1 MPRNKVD
8 IPGDDDFSRTKRRR
22 KATSHFDFASLDN
35 GEEKIYQQA
44 LKNSTI
50 DHYKLDLE
58 IREGPTYYPST
69 EEFKDPLKYIRSIST
84 EAAQYGICK
93 IVPPKEWNPP
103 CQVSLDDPRRFP
115 TKRQEINVLQQ
126 GKGFDEGK
134 VYNIAE
140 YKAMADSF
148 YDKWMETFYGQSAPA
163 AVKMEDGSNAKSS
176 SGSTSSSQQQAS
188 SEDKTIDKG
197 FSTSA
202 PDRAGSQPTS
212 SAASNGV
219 ASAVKEEMGEVDP
232 PRQLAPSSSSSSSS
246 SPSVADDSAS
256 LADTTG
262 GKSTPGMRG
271 SLAKDY
277 WEMVSG
283 GSGIRKRAIVDYAND
298 IDTTKYT
305 SGFPLKHINTNGSVP
320 LEAINI
326 EDVQGEPALTAEE
339 VVAANAASLAQ
350 AKREEEKGNTPLVSA
365 EKRGME
371 SEDCAD
377 MYSNAYYRRTG
388 WNLVNL
394 ASSNGS
400 VLQHLHTS
408 INGINVP
415 WLYIGMLFSSFCWH
429 NEDNYLYS
437 INYHHFGECKQ
448 WYGVPGHQAKAFEKV
463 SKNFLLESF
472 KESPDLLHHMTTQI
486 SPELLVKNNIAVCKA
501 VQTPRT
507 FIVTFPKAFHA
518 GFSYGF
524 NVGEA
529 VNFATPDWLKQG
541 TEADERYRM
550 FARNSVFSHQRLLFT
565 LLYHTTPLMKHLSQD
580 KYTLDHR
587 ELSKLMCDG
596 DIRGMQYHI
605 SLLVEVKKV
614 IQEELLARPAII
626 QKGVRDTSGL
636 IKMPPN
642 NFTCIDDISS
652 NYDDLRSC
660 HACKHI
666 CLLTAVACE
675 CDRNI
680 VSCTRHFNLT
690 CKCPTEKRYM
700 LGWMPIEELTN
711 LGDRVHSLHNIL
723 ERKVAE
729 VQAKLGGY

>member
-1 MPRNKVD
+1 MQDEAVEWDVNDKSGR
-8 IPGDDDFSRTKRRR
+8 SKRRR
-22 KATSHFDFASLDN
+22 KTTNHFEFDSIQN
-35 GEEKIYQQA
+35 EEQKLYQQA

-50 DHYKLDLE
+50 DHFKQDLE
-58 IREGPTYYPST
+58 IVEAPTYYPSIN
-69 EEFKDPLKYIRSIST
+69 EFKNPLKYIRSISA
-84 EAAQYGICK
+84 EASQYGICK
-93 IVPPKEWNPP
+93 IVPPKEWTPP
-103 CQVSLDDPRRFP
+103 SQVNMDDPRRFP
-115 TKRQEINVLQQ
+115 TKRQEINILQQ

-140 YKAMADSF
+140 YEAMADAF
-148 YDKWMETFYGQSAPA
+148 YDKWMEQHYGECPPGLSP
-163 AVKMEDGSNAKSS
+163 
-176 SGSTSSSQQQAS
+176 
-188 SEDKTIDKG
+188 
-197 FSTSA
+197 
-202 PDRAGSQPTS
+202 PT
-212 SAASNGV
+212 GI
-219 ASAVKEEMGEVDP
+219 KRDQE
-232 PRQLAPSSSSSSSS
+232 
-246 SPSVADDSAS
+246 SPSVESFDGASEGKANYIDLSGDVSDETVQHGALQGHAKEPLPPSEFPTAPAPASAHANYS
-256 LADTTG
+256 ELSSEIKKEEAK
-262 GKSTPGMRG
+262 GKSTAARRIQ
-271 SLAKDY
+271 LCRDY
-277 WEMVSG
+277 WEMVAG
-283 GSGIRKRAIVDYAND
+283 GSGIQKRAIVDYAND

-326 EDVQGEPALTAEE
+326 EDVKGEPALTAEE
-339 VVAANAASLAQ
+339 VVAANAAAVASSLAQ
-350 AKREEEKGNTPLVSA
+350 AKKAEAEGLSLGDT
-365 EKRGME
+365 EKRGVE
-371 SEDCAD
+371 TQDCDD
-377 MYSNAYYRRTG
+377 MFSNAYYRRTG
-388 WNLVNL
+388 WNLVNM
-394 ASSNGS
+394 ASSHGS

-437 INYHHFGECKQ
+437 INYHHFGDCKQ

-486 SPELLVKNNIAVCKA
+486 SPELLIKNNIAVCKA
-501 VQTPRT
+501 IQTPRT

-529 VNFATPDWLKQG
+529 VNFATPDWFKQG

-550 FARNSVFSHQRLLFT
+550 FARSSVFSHQRLLFT
-565 LLYHTTPLMKHLSQD
+565 LLHHSTPFMRDLANQAQDFNSSKEVEGMLRGDLSSI
-580 KYTLDHR
+580 H
-587 ELSKLMCDG
+587 
-596 DIRGMQYHI
+596 YHI
-605 SLLVEVKKV
+605 SLLVEVQKV
-614 IQEELLARPAII
+614 IQEELIARPALI

-680 VSCTRHFNLT
+680 VSCTRHAALT
-690 CKCPTEKRYM
+690 CKCPMERRYM
-700 LGWMPIEELTN
+700 LGWMPSGELEV
-711 LGDRVHSLHNIL
+711 LDSRMKSLQTLL
-723 ERKVAE
+723 ERRAAE
-729 VQAKLGGY
+729 LQAGRDNAVVVD